1 MVNSQ
6 YRAHKKL
13 DVWCESVALATHIYR
28 LTERFP
34 KSETYGLASQMR
46 RSVVSVPSNIAEGAA
61 RNSRKAFAQFLNVA
75 GGSLSELDTQME
87 IAFNLEYL
95 SKEDKIEL
103 DHKIDSVAGKLAGL
117 MNYMKGKINSE
128 K

>member
-1 MVNSQ
+1 M
-6 YRAHKKL
+6 
-13 DVWCESVALATHIYR
+13 
-28 LTERFP
+28 
-34 KSETYGLASQMR
+34 
-46 RSVVSVPSNIAEGAA
+46 PSNIAEGAA
-61 RNSRKAFAQFLNVA
+61 RNSRKEFAQFLNVA

-103 DHKIDSVAGKLAGL
+103 DLKIDSVAGKLAGL
-117 MNYMKGKINSE
+117 MNYIKGKMNCE